1 MKESAKALA
10 AYRFIATHPR
20 AVDIAIAFGATV
32 FMLLMWLGEP
42 LPAGVG
48 TTALVF
54 GLVLAQSVPLVWR
67 RSRPWTVMV
76 AIGLAY
82 MTCELIDPSNDALS
96 VLLACYA
103 VARYSEAPKSAGAIA
118 GMALTVLTPD
128 AVGPWLRSQ
137 PVPEPIAIE
146 EAVPAVVLSAATWL
160 LGAYQRRI
168 HADAAR
174 LRSLA
179 GRLSAEQEVSAR
191 RAVAAERARIARDM
205 HDLVAHHV
213 SAIALQARATT
224 AILPDDPGLAG
235 AGVAGIGKA
244 ADTALVEM
252 RGLLRLLADDQE
264 ASGPRPEPSLRHLD
278 QLVQE
283 ATAVGSR
290 IEVTMD
296 ASIEDAVDA
305 VPRGVQV
312 SAYRV
317 IQEAL
322 TNIGKHTGPTQVRIS
337 LRQDAGRLT
346 VTIENGPPAPGH
358 TPMPGSGLGLIGMRE
373 RTALFDGELRA
384 GPSGN
389 GGWRVVAT
397 FQLTEPS

>member
-1 MKESAKALA
+1 MKVSVKALV
-10 AYRFIATHPR
+10 AYRFMAAHPR

-32 FMLLMWLGEP
+32 FMLLLWLDQP
-42 LPAGVG
+42 LPAGVA
-48 TTALVF
+48 TTALVL
-54 GLVLAQSVPLVWR
+54 GLMLAQSVPLVWR
-67 RSRPWTVMV
+67 RSRPWTVM
-76 AIGLAY
+76 GTTCLAY
-82 MTCELIDPSNDALS
+82 MTCELIEPANDALS
-96 VLLACYA
+96 VMLACYA
-103 VARYSEAPKSAGAIA
+103 VARYSDAPKSAVAVV
-118 GMALTVLTPD
+118 GMALTVLIPD

-137 PVPEPIAIE
+137 SALEPTALG
-146 EAVPAVVLSAATWL
+146 EAVPAVILSAATWL
-160 LGAYQRRI
+160 LGTYQRRI

-179 GRLSAEQEVSAR
+179 DRLAAEQEVSAR

-213 SAIALQARATT
+213 SAIAMQARATT
-224 AILPDDPGLAG
+224 AVLPDDPGLAG

-278 QLVQE
+278 QLVRE
-283 ATAVGSR
+283 AAAVGSR

-296 ASIEDAVDA
+296 GSIDDTVDA
-305 VPRGVQV
+305 LPRGVQV

-322 TNIGKHTGPTQVRIS
+322 TNIGKHAGPTQVQIG
-337 LRQDAGRLT
+337 LRQDGGQLT

-358 TPMPGSGLGLIGMRE
+358 MPMPGSGLGLIGMRE

-384 GPSGN
+384 GPRSD
-389 GGWRVVAT
+389 GGWRVLAT